1 MEEKE
6 KIGTRI
12 KQMLPMKRLIIA
24 SSLFA
29 AGIIGLVAARN
40 ISGFADLYGFNIY
53 PVIVAI
59 FANISGIF
67 PFSVGEIMLIL
78 IVLTFLFSIVY
89 FVVNIIRRKGR
100 RTAFLLS
107 SFSTILLAA
116 SIVLFVFTYAMGIN
130 YSRKPFSEIAGL
142 TTSKYTKEQVREAL
156 LYSIENLAS
165 AGEKITTDA
174 DGHVIIPEK
183 MPETAI
189 AAMQKLG
196 QKYAPLNS
204 TYTRIKPVMMS
215 ELMCY
220 GHITG
225 IFSFFSMEANY
236 NTMNVPEAIGHTVCH
251 ELSHMTGFMR
261 EDEANYISFLACRE
275 SEDPYLVYSG
285 WYDMT
290 ISMLNAYYSAST
302 PEEYYSACAS
312 IPDYAIKQINMQSEF
327 WKKYETHFG
336 EVAEAMNDTYLK
348 INDQPEGTKSYGR
361 VVDLFMAEYFN
372 NKKQ

>member
-1 MEEKE
+1 
-6 KIGTRI
+6 
-12 KQMLPMKRLIIA
+12 
-24 SSLFA
+24 
-29 AGIIGLVAARN
+29 
-40 ISGFADLYGFNIY
+40 
-53 PVIVAI
+53 
-59 FANISGIF
+59 
-67 PFSVGEIMLIL
+67 
-78 IVLTFLFSIVY
+78 
-89 FVVNIIRRKGR
+89 
-100 RTAFLLS
+100 
-107 SFSTILLAA
+107 
-116 SIVLFVFTYAMGIN
+116 
-130 YSRKPFSEIAGL
+130 
-142 TTSKYTKEQVREAL
+142 
-156 LYSIENLAS
+156 
-165 AGEKITTDA
+165 
-174 DGHVIIPEK
+174 

-302 PEEYYSACAS
+302 PEEYYSACAN

-348 INDQPEGTKSYGR
+348 MNDQPEGTKSYGR

>member
-78 IVLTFLFSIVY
+78 IVLTFLFTIVY
-89 FVVNIIRRKGR
+89 FIVNIIRRKGKR
-100 RTAFLLS
+100 IAFLLS

-116 SIVLFVFTYAMGIN
+116 SIILFDFTYAMGIN

-142 TTSKYTKEQVREAL
+142 TMSKYTKEQVREAL
-156 LYSIENLAS
+156 LYSIDNLAA

-174 DGHVIIPEK
+174 DGHVIIPEN

-196 QKYAPLNS
+196 QKYDSLNS
-204 TYTRIKPVMMS
+204 TYTRIKPVMLS

-302 PEEYYSACAS
+302 LEEYYSACAN
-312 IPDYAIKQINMQSEF
+312 IPHYAIKQINMQSEF

-348 INDQPEGTKSYGR
+348 MNDQPEGTKSYGR

-372 NKKQ
+372 NKQQ